1 MAAVDIVIRGHHLPG
16 RSFHGADG
24 DRPLMA
30 SIDLTDGC
38 GAPRCARVDEPTLTS
53 AV

>member
-1 MAAVDIVIRGHHLPG
+1 MAAADIVIRGHHLPG
-16 RSFHGADG
+16 RSFPDADG

-30 SIDLTDGC
+30 SIDLTDGR
-38 GAPRCARVDEPTLTS
+38 GGPRGARVDEPALTW